1 MNMTM
6 TKFGITAALATL
18 VATGCAT
25 HKTTKMVVNPYPA
38 QATVQVIPPQGKPE
52 PKVATIEE
60 QALPAYVNPVLEE
73 VEMAEFVDSDGQLH
87 LPSKMLVIRTPGH
100 WNLEAAKRGNQYYI
114 PADNMPTVLAPPSKS
129 YYDYITAKKNG
140 AVPTASLDVSAVHV
154 TGFTLRSEEDQA
166 KAVLKPGE
174 TLSFDPYLG
183 WIAIP
188 TASLQPG
195 GSLSQPDAA
204 AQTRPMLPP
213 QKAPEAQP
221 NTGDI
226 PVPAAPTPEAP
237 TSSKEQEVKQIL
249 DNAFKDAGAPTPP
262 PTPKN

>member
-6 TKFGITAALATL
+6 KTFGITAALATL
-18 VATGCAT
+18 VATGCAS
-25 HKTTKMVVNPYPA
+25 HKATKMVVNPYPA

-60 QALPAYVNPVLEE
+60 QSLPAYVNPVIEE
-73 VEMAEFVDSDGQLH
+73 VEMAEFIDSDGGLH

-188 TASLQPG
+188 TALLQPG
-195 GSLSQPDAA
+195 GSLNQPEAA
-204 AQTRPMLPP
+204 TQSRPMPPP

-221 NTGDI
+221 STGDI
-226 PVPAAPTPEAP
+226 PVSAAPATEAP
-237 TSSKEQEVKQIL
+237 TRSKEQEVKRIL
-249 DNAFKDAGAPTPP
+249 DDAFKDAGASQ
-262 PTPKN
+262 PKPNP